1 MLFVHLKGQMEINNA
16 KLRVAL
22 LNSKC
27 ICVDCARM
35 NVSSLKLD
43 KALLDTYSFF
53 SSTYGEIS
61 MVRAGIINKQ
71 NAIEHNL
78 SSMKASVSRI
88 EDSIND
94 LQQLENKYKDID
106 F

>member
-1 MLFVHLKGQMEINNA
+1 
-16 KLRVAL
+16 
-22 LNSKC
+22 
-27 ICVDCARM
+27 
-35 NVSSLKLD
+35 
-43 KALLDTYSFF
+43 
-53 SSTYGEIS
+53 

-88 EDSIND
+88 EDSINN